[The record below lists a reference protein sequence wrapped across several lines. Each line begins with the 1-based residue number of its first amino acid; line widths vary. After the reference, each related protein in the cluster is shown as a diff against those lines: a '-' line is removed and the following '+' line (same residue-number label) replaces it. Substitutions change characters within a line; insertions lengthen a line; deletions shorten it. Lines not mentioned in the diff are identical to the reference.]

1 MTMFEGEL
9 GLVNR
14 VVLSEIGSLRFE
26 SCLRVIGRV
35 LRGKI
40 NEKLLVNKNITFRE
54 PCWSRDLGACAER
67 GR

>member
-26 SCLRVIGRV
+26 SCLGLIGRV
-35 LRGKI
+35 LRGKFD
-40 NEKLLVNKNITFRE
+40 EKLLVNKE
-54 PCWSRDLGACAER
+54 
-67 GR
+67 